1 MRGPTMAVPGHAD
14 GARLVGRLFF
24 FPPPGGEA
32 GASLQRW
39 ISSSILSLERM
50 LALLVLLW
58 RG

>member
-1 MRGPTMAVPGHAD
+1 MAVPGHAD

-50 LALLVLLW
+50 LAVLVLLW